1 MKVKEWENMKCL
13 YGECPSKE
21 LIRQEKRAGEAI
33 GEITMGETYLI
44 HRYFFQTKCI
54 KYTDINNVY
63 LMTEASE
70 SGDFG
75 HEEYSLCVGDFSGK
89 VWKLH
94 ADYKAYV
101 TEAIDWI
108 RKNYPQVR
116 IGK

>member
-1 MKVKEWENMKCL
+1 MKCL
-13 YGECPSKE
+13 YGECPPKE
-21 LIRQEKRAGEAI
+21 QIRREKKEGIQI
-33 GEITMGETYLI
+33 GEIILGETYLI

-54 KYTDINNVY
+54 RYADITKVY
-63 LMTEASE
+63 LLTEVSE

-75 HEEYSLCVGDFSGK
+75 HEEYSLCVGDPAGK

-101 TEAIDWI
+101 TEAIEGI
-108 RKNYPQVR
+108 QKKNPTVR

>member
-1 MKVKEWENMKCL
+1 MKCL
-13 YGECPSKE
+13 YGECPPKE
-21 LIRQEKRAGEAI
+21 QIRREKREGIQI
-33 GEITMGETYLI
+33 GEITLGETYLI

-54 KYTDINNVY
+54 RYTDITKVY
-63 LMTEASE
+63 LMTETSE

-75 HEEYSLCVGDFSGK
+75 HEEYSLCVGDPAGK

-101 TEAIDWI
+101 TEAIEGI
-108 RKNYPQVR
+108 QKKNPTVR